1 MYTTFTHRAPRT
13 HPHLHQSAS
22 IADSSSGPQVPTAD
36 LHAGLAGGQRVCQG
50 EEGVYQAA
58 ALDLTIRGSMM
69 LQLMLPEGSRQG
81 VDMLRETGKK
91 IAKI

>member
-1 MYTTFTHRAPRT
+1 M
-13 HPHLHQSAS
+13 
-22 IADSSSGPQVPTAD
+22 
-36 LHAGLAGGQRVCQG
+36 CQG